1 MEFPR
6 EAIWSRAFVCR
17 KFYFFIT
24 DSISLL
30 MIVEFRL
37 SVSPWFSFGALSFYK
52 LSISSRL
59 SSFLANNYSY
69 ILFLCVCFC
78 NISCYFCH
86 LSFLILCGSFLF
98 SSYWACP
105 EVYQFRLYFQRTS
118 FWFYLF
124 FLLFFKLLLFFLFD
138 RFTSFL
144 LLTLSFVFFPNSFRW

>member
-1 MEFPR
+1 MFDGIPQGR
-6 EAIWSRAFVCR
+6 HLVQSFCLQKVL
-17 KFYFFIT
+17 FFFIT

-30 MIVEFRL
+30 MIVQFRL

-59 SSFLANNYSY
+59 SSFLANNCSY
-69 ILFLCVCFC
+69 ILFVCVCFC

-105 EVYQFRLYFQRTS
+105 EVYQFRLYFRRTS
-118 FWFYLF
+118 FWFYFFCCFLNLF
-124 FLLFFKLLLFFLFD
+124 YS
-138 RFTSFL
+138 SFL
-144 LLTLSFVFFPNSFRW
+144 IVLLPFFCWL